1 MRKSANLFWP
11 GLLLYVFAIALSG
24 CAGSSSMNWWTT
36 SPAAPSTTAG
46 DPVPRVQNCIAINT
60 GTPSKYV
67 CNGKTYTSHELRKL
81 REDAAGGTVASK

>member
-1 MRKSANLFWP
+1 MKNSTNLFLGWCA
-11 GLLLYVFAIALSG
+11 FAIALSG

-36 SPAAPSTTAG
+36 SPAAPSTTAAG

-67 CNGKTYTSHELRKL
+67 CNGKTYTSHELRKI